1 MPFLN
6 ETYQFGP
13 YRSFY
18 VTEPKRRLI
27 ESACFKDRVVHH
39 AMFNCL
45 EPLFDAQFYEYSFAC
60 RTGRGTHAAMLTLH
74 QWINRSKL
82 STFLKCDIRKYFT
95 SVDRE
100 KLLLIIDKSIGD
112 KKMMRLLERLILSA
126 PRTGIPIGNLTS
138 QLFAN
143 IYLNE
148 LDQFIKRKL
157 RIKYYIRYMDDFIIL
172 LESPEI
178 ARSLKNTIKSFVEDE
193 LHLELSPEKV
203 RIGHIN
209 EGVPFVGYCQRPNE
223 IRVRGAALR
232 RMRKKVR
239 KAFRRTFGRDYEM
252 PENFWK
258 LKKTKQTHF
267 YGSWSSYIGQ
277 TKYARNSSYLQKKMV
292 EELEI
297 LPP

>member
-1 MPFLN
+1 
-6 ETYQFGP
+6 
-13 YRSFY
+13 
-18 VTEPKRRLI
+18 
-27 ESACFKDRVVHH
+27 
-39 AMFNCL
+39 
-45 EPLFDAQFYEYSFAC
+45 
-60 RTGRGTHAAMLTLH
+60 
-74 QWINRSKL
+74 
-82 STFLKCDIRKYFT
+82 
-95 SVDRE
+95 
-100 KLLLIIDKSIGD
+100 
-112 KKMMRLLERLILSA
+112 MRLLERLILSA